1 MENAAN
7 ITPNRKLEEL
17 AKFFASFSNTTRLAI
32 VDKMACRDN
41 CEQNIYEVGG
51 LSRFT
56 VGMNLKYLKKYDII
70 KGSLSSKNISYCL
83 NYEKLE
89 EFKTLFDEFYNKI
102 TENKPK
108 LNSEKLS
115 CTNKK

>member
-1 MENAAN
+1 MENTAKIN
-7 ITPNRKLEEL
+7 PYRKHEEL

-32 VDKMACRDN
+32 VDKMACPNN
-41 CEQNIYEVGG
+41 CEQDIYEVGG
-51 LSRFT
+51 QSCFT

-89 EFKTLFDEFYNKI
+89 GFENLFDEFYNKV

-108 LNSEKLS
+108 LNLEKLS